1 MRYRRDY
8 VTNSSSSSYI
18 IYSVKDREE
27 FIDRYLDRI
36 VKDRYS
42 IESESKFTDFLS
54 KEQLRFVNRKL
65 KELLND
71 ELKRISKR
79 RAFIIYY
86 NYKKKEDKDKL
97 MEIFDNLEDN
107 NFYLTRE
114 YEDKYSEIEQ
124 ELDFNEVF
132 DYDKLADN
140 SEVKIF
146 YMNHHWKIFL

>member
-54 KEQLRFVNRKL
+54 KEQLRFVNRNL

-71 ELKRISKR
+71 ELKRITKR

-146 YMNHHWKIFL
+146 YMNHH